1 MTAAT
6 PDTLTRVIDITTE
19 YLGPAADRF
28 VKRQITFHLE
38 KKPEEV
44 TANDLPKLTEWI
56 KVSLGLLTED
66 KSMVDACEQKLLSLA
81 Q

>member
-1 MTAAT
+1 MTSAT
-6 PDTLTRVIDITTE
+6 SDMLNKVIVVTEE